1 MHQAR
6 IIGDYALRL
15 RRIALEH
22 LLETLLIL
30 VATTYKI
37 NKRVTQ
43 FLYNGYVVIKRFC
56 KKRS

>member
-37 NKRVTQ
+37 SKVTQ
-43 FLYNGYVVIKRFC
+43 ILYNGYVVIKRFC